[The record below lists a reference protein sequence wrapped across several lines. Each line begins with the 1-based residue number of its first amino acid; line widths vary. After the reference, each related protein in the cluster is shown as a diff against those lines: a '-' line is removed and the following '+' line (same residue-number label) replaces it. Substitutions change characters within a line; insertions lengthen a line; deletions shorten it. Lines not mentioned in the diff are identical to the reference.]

1 LRSEREQALGRTT
14 LALMADCDVPPT
26 PDNYRLFY
34 SYSAGENPAIARII
48 GDLIAA
54 RKPFTAT
61 LLQELR
67 DRSFP
72 ADKTERVVD
81 DVGKTVTVS
90 LNETIALLDAASKDA
105 NEYGATLS
113 AASGELGADQSPDAL
128 RKLVGNLM
136 ASTKDMETRTKA
148 LEQDLQKSS
157 AQVNE
162 LRSQLDNA
170 RRESMTD
177 PLTGIANRKAFDT
190 ELKAAIAEAKESGE
204 PLTLFMCD
212 IDRFKT
218 FNDTWGHQTGD
229 HVLKLV
235 AHCLSENVKGRDTA
249 ARYGG
254 EEFAVIVRQTPIEFA
269 LKLAE
274 QIRGSVQSKKL
285 VKKSTGDILGTIT
298 ISMGVAQLQANES
311 PAALIHR
318 ADSYLYRAKRSG
330 RNCVIGEND
339 PRLKEADAA

>member
-1 LRSEREQALGRTT
+1 MRSEREQALGRTT